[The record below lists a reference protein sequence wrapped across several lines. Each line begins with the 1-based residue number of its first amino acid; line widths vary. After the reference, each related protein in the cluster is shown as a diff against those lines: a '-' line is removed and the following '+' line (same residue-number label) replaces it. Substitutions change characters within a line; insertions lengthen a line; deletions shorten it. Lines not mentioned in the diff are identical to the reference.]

1 MKQLISSLLIA
12 AVTATA
18 ASAHAAPASYAIDPG
33 HSSLL
38 FSVDHAGWAR
48 VYGFFRQVK
57 GQLSFDPDNLS
68 ATKVDV
74 TIDAASLTTNNAK
87 RDEHLR
93 SPDFFNVA
101 EFPEVRFA
109 SSAVQ
114 VTGKRTA
121 KLTGTLTLLGV
132 ERPVQLDV
140 VFNDLKP
147 DTYTRQV
154 KAGFSLSGKLKRS
167 DFGMTYAVPRV
178 SDEVQL
184 TIEVE
189 SVAQSK

>member
-1 MKQLISSLLIA
+1 MKHLIA
-12 AVTATA
+12 SLAVAALTLAADDTA
-18 ASAHAAPASYAIDPG
+18 AAPANFTIDPG

-57 GQLSFDPDNLS
+57 GKLSFDPANL
-68 ATKVDV
+68 AVTKVDV

-93 SPDFFNVA
+93 SPDFFNVG
-101 EFPEVRFA
+101 EFPEVRFV
-109 SSAVQ
+109 STAVQ
-114 VTGKRTA
+114 VTGQRTA

-132 ERPVQLDV
+132 SRPAQLDV

-147 DTYTRQV
+147 DAYTKEM
-154 KAGFSLSGKLKRS
+154 KAGFSLRGVLKRS
-167 DFGMTYAVPRV
+167 DFGMSYAVPRV

-184 TIEVE
+184 VIEVE
-189 SVAQSK
+189 SIRQ